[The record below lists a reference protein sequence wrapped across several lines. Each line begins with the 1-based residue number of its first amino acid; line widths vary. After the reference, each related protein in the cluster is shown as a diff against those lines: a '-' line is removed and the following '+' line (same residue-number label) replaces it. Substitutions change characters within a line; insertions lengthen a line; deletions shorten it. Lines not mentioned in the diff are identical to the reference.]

1 MMHRTI
7 RGCLLSA
14 VIAGGLLASNG
25 VAAHAAGTTPAT
37 PVTIPATHTAA
48 PFLGGTV
55 SSVPQPSGRTAHTVH
70 TAAAARDAGGAAP
83 AKASASGSTP
93 PADTGINTGLLVVGV
108 LFLVFGGLLA
118 LILGR
123 KRG

>member
-25 VAAHAAGTTPAT
+25 AAAHAAGTTPAT
-37 PVTIPATHTAA
+37 ISATHAPT

-55 SSVPQPSGRTAHTVH
+55 SSVVQPSGRTTHI
-70 TAAAARDAGGAAP
+70 AAAAGDAVP
-83 AKASASGSTP
+83 AVASDSESKP
-93 PADTGINTGLLVVGV
+93 PAATGVNTGLLVVGL

>member
-37 PVTIPATHTAA
+37 SATIPATHTAA

-55 SSVPQPSGRTAHTVH
+55 SSVAQPSGRTAHTAH
-70 TAAAARDAGGAAP
+70 TAAAAGDAAP
-83 AKASASGSTP
+83 AGASASGSTP
-93 PADTGINTGLLVVGV
+93 PADTNVNTGLLVVGV

>member
-55 SSVPQPSGRTAHTVH
+55 SSVPQPSGHTAHT
-70 TAAAARDAGGAAP
+70 AGAAGGAGDAAP
-83 AKASASGSTP
+83 AGASASGSTP
-93 PADTGINTGLLVVGV
+93 PADTGVNTGLLVVGV

>member
-25 VAAHAAGTTPAT
+25 AAAHAAGTTPAT
-37 PVTIPATHTAA
+37 ISATHAA
-48 PFLGGTV
+48 TSFLGGTV
-55 SSVPQPSGRTAHTVH
+55 SSVVQPSGRTTH
-70 TAAAARDAGGAAP
+70 TAAATGAAVP
-83 AKASASGSTP
+83 AVASDSESKP
-93 PADTGINTGLLVVGV
+93 PAATGVNTGLLVVGL

>member
-37 PVTIPATHTAA
+37 SATIPATHTAA

-55 SSVPQPSGRTAHTVH
+55 SSVAQPSGRTAHT
-70 TAAAARDAGGAAP
+70 AAAAGDAAP
-83 AKASASGSTP
+83 AGASASGSTP
-93 PADTGINTGLLVVGV
+93 PADTNVNTGLLVVGV

>member
-55 SSVPQPSGRTAHTVH
+55 SSAVQPSGRTTHTG
-70 TAAAARDAGGAAP
+70 AGAGNAGNAGNAAP
-83 AKASASGSTP
+83 AVASASESTP
-93 PADTGINTGLLVVGV
+93 PADTGVNTGLLVAGV